1 MGKTTIGTKIIIVFA
16 LINILCITYKSSSI
30 SEPNGD
36 GGIYIPESCTIFTT
50 TIGEKIYFS
59 NNEDYKYDGTYIWL
73 IPSQERYTPSGYI
86 QINGGVFFG
95 FDDNNDPKVDGNPQ
109 GGMNDKGLC
118 LDSNGLP
125 PTEVNYSSGI
135 SFPYIHPF
143 FEILWE
149 CSTVNETIEWFT
161 THYFQ
166 TYMGCQ
172 IHFADA
178 SGDAVVASV
187 DADGNF
193 AFTQINNTSYLV
205 STNFNL
211 ANIENGHY
219 PCQRYETACSML
231 EDITTE
237 DSLTIKACS
246 DVLDAVHGE
255 GEYRTRYSNIF
266 DITNREIYIYHDRNY
281 ERVAKLNLVEEL
293 AKILP
298 EADGTEIKNFV
309 YCKSIRIADLTYQST
324 KSLSVYSIVLIAGL
338 AGITIISKRF
348 SVRSKLKIKMFNL

>member
-16 LINILCITYKSSSI
+16 LINILCITYRSSGI

-36 GGIYIPESCTIFTT
+36 GGIDIPESCTIFTT
-50 TIGEKIYFS
+50 TIGEKVYFG

-73 IPSQERYTPSGYI
+73 IPSQERYTSSGYK
-86 QINGGVFFG
+86 QINGAVFFG
-95 FDDNNDPKVDGNPQ
+95 FDNNNDLKVDGNPQ

-118 LDSNGLP
+118 FDANGLP
-125 PTEVNYSSGI
+125 PTLMNYSSGM
-135 SFPYIHPF
+135 SFAYTHPF
-143 FEILWE
+143 YEILWE

-161 THYFQ
+161 THYFDI
-166 TYMGCQ
+166 YMRCQ

-178 SGDAVVASV
+178 TGDAVVVSV
-187 DADGNF
+187 DADGNY
-193 AFTQINNTSYLV
+193 AFTKINDASYLV

-211 ANIENGHY
+211 ANIDNGLY
-219 PCQRYETACSML
+219 PCQRYDTACSML

-237 DSLTIKACS
+237 DNLTIEACS

-255 GEYRTRYSNIF
+255 GQYHTRYSNIF
-266 DITNREIYIYHDRNY
+266 DLVNQEIYIYHDRDY
-281 ERVAKLNLVEEL
+281 ERVAKLSLEEEL

-298 EADGTEIKNFV
+298 EGEGIETSNFV
-309 YCKSIRIADLTYQST
+309 YYKAIRIADLKYKST

-338 AGITIISKRF
+338 AGITIISKRLL
-348 SVRSKLKIKMFNL
+348 VNSKLKAKNG